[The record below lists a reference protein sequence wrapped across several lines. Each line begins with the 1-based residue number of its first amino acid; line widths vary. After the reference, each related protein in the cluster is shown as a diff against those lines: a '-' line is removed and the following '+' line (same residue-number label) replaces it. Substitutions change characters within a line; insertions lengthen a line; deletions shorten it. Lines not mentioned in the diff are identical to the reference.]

1 MKFGEIWQKGYFG
14 NFGRPDTKG
23 ILVILSRHRNKISRH
38 SGGDLEQSCEIWQN
52 GYFGN
57 FGRPQ
62 QKGYF
67 GNFGRLPRVE
77 NSTSRLFSTPCHVS
91 KFQRSRK
98 SNNKIIKNQKK

>member
-38 SGGDLEQSCEIWQN
+38 SEGDLEQNCEIW
-52 GYFGN
+52 
-57 FGRPQ
+57 

-67 GNFGRLPRVE
+67 GNFGHPDAKGILVI
-77 NSTSRLFSTPCHVS
+77 LGVYHVS
-91 KFQRSRK
+91 KIQRAVFLAHHATYRNFSDPK
-98 SNNKIIKNQKK
+98 KKIIK